1 MFQNVCVWIIIA
13 GKVSRRRAT
22 VTICVPLVSSASL
35 MALLDENLPVPRK
48 SRDSKVRFAILSG
61 AVSSDIKKKIVEPKA
76 DVEMAY

>member
-1 MFQNVCVWIIIA
+1 
-13 GKVSRRRAT
+13 
-22 VTICVPLVSSASL
+22 

-48 SRDSKVRFAILSG
+48 SRDSKVRFAIVSG